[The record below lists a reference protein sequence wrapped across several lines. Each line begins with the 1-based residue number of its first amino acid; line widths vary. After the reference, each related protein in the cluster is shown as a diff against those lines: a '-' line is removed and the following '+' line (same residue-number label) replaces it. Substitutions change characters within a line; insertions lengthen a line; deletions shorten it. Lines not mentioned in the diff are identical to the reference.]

1 MSSPLIQPEIL
12 TPAAPDVEL
21 HAALMLALRML
32 PPPTAE
38 ALRWSVI
45 AETRRTPAALGVLA
59 VARNEQRGI
68 AAAAWGQLG
77 SGNVAQVWP
86 TQWLVESELS
96 GCDPLMS
103 ALLAELPKRGMTF
116 AQTLLPDVACRDA
129 QTVLG
134 AGFTHAADLTY
145 LGADVDPRA
154 KKHPEGSV
162 RFVPYEADDRTS
174 FAALVEGTYEGT
186 LDCPALNGLRP
197 ALEVLDEYAEIGA
210 SGTSL
215 WQRAV
220 ENDVAVGCLLLADHP
235 SQNQVELVY
244 MALLP
249 HARGRGLGAELVRES
264 LRIAA
269 VLGRKRIV
277 LAVDAANT
285 PAAAQYEVAG
295 FREWERRSAFVQD
308 LRGPRA
314 DDEPRDN
321 SRRSKPLQNAPDSAP
336 HARRGKPTSF
346 PRAES

>member
-1 MSSPLIQPEIL
+1 MSSHPNVPEIL
-12 TPAAPDVEL
+12 TASAPEVEM

-32 PPPTAE
+32 PPQTAE

-68 AAAAWGQLG
+68 VGAAWGQLG

-86 TQWLVESELS
+86 TQWLAEREIS
-96 GCDPLMS
+96 GCDPLLA
-103 ALLAELPKRGMTF
+103 ALLAELPRRGVTF
-116 AQTLLPDVACRDA
+116 AQTLLPDAACRDA

-134 AGFTHAADLTY
+134 AGFTHAADLAY
-145 LGADVDPRA
+145 LGADVDPRVA
-154 KKHPEGSV
+154 KHPAIDLH
-162 RFVPYEADDRTS
+162 FVPVESHEREA
-174 FAALVEGTYEGT
+174 FAALVEKTYEGT

-197 ALEVLDEYAEIGA
+197 ALEVLDEYAEIGS
-210 SGTSL
+210 SGMSL

-220 ENDVAVGCLLLADHP
+220 ENNADVGCLLLADHP

-249 HARGRGLGAELVRES
+249 QARGRGLGRQLVRES

-269 VLGRKRIV
+269 VLSRKRIV
-277 LAVDAANT
+277 LAVDAANQ
-285 PAAAQYEVAG
+285 PAAAQYEAAG

-321 SRRSKPLQNAPDSAP
+321 SRRSKPLQS
-336 HARRGKPTSF
+336 
-346 PRAES
+346 

>member
-1 MSSPLIQPEIL
+1 MSSSNPPSNPPEIL
-12 TPAAPDVEL
+12 SATTPEVEM

-45 AETRRTPAALGVLA
+45 AETRRKPAALGVLA
-59 VARNEQRGI
+59 VERNEQRQIVG
-68 AAAAWGQLG
+68 AAWGQLG

-86 TQWLVESELS
+86 TQRLAERAVS
-96 GCDPLMS
+96 GCDPLLA
-103 ALLAELPKRGMTF
+103 ALLRELPRRGATF
-116 AQTLLPDVACRDA
+116 AQTLLPDAACRDA

-134 AGFTHAADLTY
+134 AGFTHAADLAY
-145 LGADVDPRA
+145 LGADVDPRLA
-154 KKHPEGSV
+154 KHEATGLH
-162 RFVPYEADDRTS
+162 FVPVEAHERAA
-174 FAALVEGTYEGT
+174 FAELVERTYEGT

-197 ALEVLDEYAEIGA
+197 ALEVLDEYAAIGQ
-210 SGTSL
+210 SGMSL

-220 ENDVAVGCLLLADHP
+220 QRNADVGCLLLADHP

-249 HARGRGLGAELVRES
+249 QARGRGLGGQLVRES

-277 LAVDAANT
+277 LAVDAANR
-285 PAAAQYEVAG
+285 PAAAQYEAAG

-314 DDEPRDN
+314 DDE
-321 SRRSKPLQNAPDSAP
+321 QA
-336 HARRGKPTSF
+336 
-346 PRAES
+346 

>member
-1 MSSPLIQPEIL
+1 MSSSNPPSNPPEIL
-12 TPAAPDVEL
+12 SATTPEVEM

-45 AETRRTPAALGVLA
+45 AETRRKPAALGVLA
-59 VARNEQRGI
+59 VERNEQRQIVG
-68 AAAAWGQLG
+68 AAWGQLG

-86 TQWLVESELS
+86 TQRLAERAVS
-96 GCDPLMS
+96 GCDPLLA
-103 ALLAELPKRGMTF
+103 ALLRELPRRGATF
-116 AQTLLPDVACRDA
+116 AQTLLPDAACRDA

-134 AGFTHAADLTY
+134 AGFTHAADLAY
-145 LGADVDPRA
+145 LGADVDPRLA
-154 KKHPEGSV
+154 KHEATGLHFVSV
-162 RFVPYEADDRTS
+162 EAHERAA
-174 FAALVEGTYEGT
+174 FAELVERTYEGT

-197 ALEVLDEYAEIGA
+197 ALEVLDEYAAIGT
-210 SGTSL
+210 SGMSL

-220 ENDVAVGCLLLADHP
+220 RRNADVGCLLLADHP

-249 HARGRGLGAELVRES
+249 QARGRGLGGQLVRES

-277 LAVDAANT
+277 LAVDAANQ
-285 PAAAQYEVAG
+285 PAAAQYEAAG

-314 DDEPRDN
+314 DDE
-321 SRRSKPLQNAPDSAP
+321 QA
-336 HARRGKPTSF
+336 
-346 PRAES
+346 